1 MRSPGVKLQ
10 KKNTENMAVI
20 VRQMYHINI
29 LHSSWRTM
37 RNWRIS
43 KWYSVKFCLASYWFK

>member
-20 VRQMYHINI
+20 VRQIYHINI

-37 RNWRIS
+37 RNWKIS
-43 KWYSVKFCLASYWFK
+43 KWYCVKFYLASY